1 MSTEAVIEMKNICKR
16 FGGID
21 ALKNVNLSV
30 KRGTIH
36 ALVGENG
43 AGKSTLM
50 KVLTG
55 VLYVDEGEIYLNGN
69 RVELHSY
76 EQSQNS
82 GIAMVPQ
89 ELDLVDYF
97 TVAENIYLGCE
108 PTNKLTGTV
117 NWKKLYEDAEK
128 LLEELHIKLNPRAKI
143 KDLSVSDQQM
153 VVIARILSKNA
164 DVIIMDEPSA
174 RLGHGEI
181 ENMLEYLSF
190 LREKGKSIIYISHH
204 LAEVFKIAQ
213 EVSVLRDGKLV
224 CSKDIKDISSAQLVH
239 YMVNR
244 DVDVHKV

>member
-89 ELDLVDYF
+89 EDR
-97 TVAENIYLGCE
+97 
-108 PTNKLTGTV
+108 K
-117 NWKKLYEDAEK
+117 
-128 LLEELHIKLNPRAKI
+128 
-143 KDLSVSDQQM
+143 SV
-153 VVIARILSKNA
+153 V
-164 DVIIMDEPSA
+164 
-174 RLGHGEI
+174 
-181 ENMLEYLSF
+181 
-190 LREKGKSIIYISHH
+190 
-204 LAEVFKIAQ
+204 
-213 EVSVLRDGKLV
+213 
-224 CSKDIKDISSAQLVH
+224 
-239 YMVNR
+239 
-244 DVDVHKV
+244 